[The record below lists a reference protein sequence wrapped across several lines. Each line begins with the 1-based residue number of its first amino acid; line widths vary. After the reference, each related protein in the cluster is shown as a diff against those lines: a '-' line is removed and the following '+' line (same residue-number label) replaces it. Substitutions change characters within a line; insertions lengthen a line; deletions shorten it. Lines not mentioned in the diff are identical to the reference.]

1 MGKFDGVLIASDYD
15 NTMVYTEGSLR
26 TGTATPAISQE
37 NLDAVSYFM
46 AEGGTF
52 SIATGRAL
60 PSFDKVR
67 HGVPM
72 NGPTILFNGG
82 AIYDFAQKRYLHT
95 AWMPESVREHLRQL
109 MEFMPDVTFEVYHD
123 NNEIHAIN
131 PNELTVSHE
140 HLTHSPTV
148 TLSSIDE
155 IPSPIGKILFE
166 EHPPRLKMVED
177 WLRAQPWS
185 DQYEIVPSAAF
196 LLELTSH
203 GADKGGAVR
212 RLAELTD
219 TEPQHLYCMGD
230 HANDIPMLEQAHIA
244 FAPQNAIDSVKQV
257 PGLQVLPNCWENAT
271 AAMIEYL
278 DKLY

>member
-1 MGKFDGVLIASDYD
+1 
-15 NTMVYTEGSLR
+15 
-26 TGTATPAISQE
+26 
-37 NLDAVSYFM
+37 
-46 AEGGTF
+46 
-52 SIATGRAL
+52 
-60 PSFDKVR
+60 
-67 HGVPM
+67 
-72 NGPTILFNGG
+72 
-82 AIYDFAQKRYLHT
+82 
-95 AWMPESVREHLRQL
+95 
-109 MEFMPDVTFEVYHD
+109 
-123 NNEIHAIN
+123 
-131 PNELTVSHE
+131 
-140 HLTHSPTV
+140 
-148 TLSSIDE
+148 
-155 IPSPIGKILFE
+155 
-166 EHPPRLKMVED
+166 MVED

-185 DQYEIVPSAAF
+185 DQYEIVPSATF

-212 RLAELTD
+212 RLAELTG